1 MNKLISG
8 LALII
13 YSYIFCQSE
22 IAIVPDKIQ
31 IGNIAPLWVL
41 PSELNNKKL
50 NKVEYLHE
58 WTEKRGSKLLNKKK
72 NSERHIVVMS
82 FSASWCPPCKKEL
95 PVLNNIYNNYK
106 DKNVK
111 FFIIDI
117 TEATR
122 DNDKEMFKNALG
134 IKDFL
139 KELKVNIPVLYD
151 VTGKVKDKY
160 DLTGLP
166 TLYVID
172 KYRIIRMI
180 KTGWDDESKDEYI
193 SDIKTL
199 IDDLLKE

>member
-1 MNKLISG
+1 
-8 LALII
+8 
-13 YSYIFCQSE
+13 
-22 IAIVPDKIQ
+22 
-31 IGNIAPLWVL
+31 
-41 PSELNNKKL
+41 
-50 NKVEYLHE
+50 
-58 WTEKRGSKLLNKKK
+58 
-72 NSERHIVVMS
+72 MS
-82 FSASWCPPCKKEL
+82 
-95 PVLNNIYNNYK
+95 
-106 DKNVK
+106 
-111 FFIIDI
+111 
-117 TEATR
+117 
-122 DNDKEMFKNALG
+122 
-134 IKDFL
+134 L